1 MTVSIFLW
9 LMRNLYK
16 KVKSLLNQNIFV
28 KIKKRN
34 CKWTSLENFWETG
47 QALAARVSELT
58 NRILPTHSVQ
68 KNDIIFKTGYSSSG
82 DFKFNNLLYI
92 WYWKEFLTVTKSE
105 MFLVKKTLFIYGKG
119 HSLRTHSLVMS

>member
-1 MTVSIFLW
+1 MNFTRKFLRDW
-9 LMRNLYK
+9 PGPGRQGKTYP
-16 KVKSLLNQNIFV
+16 
-28 KIKKRN
+28 
-34 CKWTSLENFWETG
+34 
-47 QALAARVSELT
+47 VSELT

-105 MFLVKKTLFIYGKG
+105 MFLVKKTLFIG
-119 HSLRTHSLVMS
+119 HLW